1 MARTNEIHV
10 KAKRFKDRPVCVTLH
25 NGETYIGY
33 ISGVSSEGVVLTG
46 GGKLTQ
52 ASAGRPTTSTGAGG
66 SGSSCKSKSKPA
78 RTGKTVSSRSRSKSN
93 GARKSSA
100 RSRVTAR
107 TSPRRAQVSSL
118 MPMMGSLLGGFGGLG
133 GAGSI
138 GGMLGG
144 GMRLF
149 GMIQRFV
156 PVVKMGYGMIKQIQ
170 PFMGAVQGLM
180 SPAQAAQAEAET
192 EEQD

>member
-1 MARTNEIHV
+1 MAKTNEIHV
-10 KAKRFKDRPVCVTLH
+10 KAKRLKDRPVCVTLH

-33 ISGVSSEGVVLTG
+33 ISGVNNAGVVITG

-52 ASAGRPTTSTGAGG
+52 AAITAPLYEGSARKT
-66 SGSSCKSKSKPA
+66 KSKAEATRKKA
-78 RTGKTVSSRSRSKSN
+78 SSRIRKRVKSTRKSQVRSRSV
-93 GARKSSA
+93 
-100 RSRVTAR
+100 SRA
-107 TSPRRAQVSSL
+107 TSRPAQVSSF
-118 MPMMGSLLGGFGGLG
+118 MPMLGSLLGGFGGVG

-149 GMIQRFV
+149 GMIQRFT

-180 SPAQAAQAEAET
+180 APQSQAQSTPAEAE
-192 EEQD
+192 ENED

>member
-1 MARTNEIHV
+1 MAKTNEIHV

-33 ISGVSSEGVVLTG
+33 ISAVSNEGVELTG

-52 ASAGRPTTSTGAGG
+52 TPTSPARKTVAARSNSPKMKPRATGANKKA
-66 SGSSCKSKSKPA
+66 SSPRRKKVNHS
-78 RTGKTVSSRSRSKSN
+78 
-93 GARKSSA
+93 RKSSA
-100 RSRVTAR
+100 SSRITSRR
-107 TSPRRAQVSSL
+107 TSRQAQVSSF
-118 MPMMGSLLGGFGGLG
+118 MPMMGSLLGGLG
-133 GAGSI
+133 GAGSF

-180 SPAQAAQAEAET
+180 SPASQAQENEDEAEAET
-192 EEQD
+192 QRG